1 MDNRKF
7 EVEEMSDMRRAE
19 ILGRIDELDKLK
31 KEIVYPDVIEKIE
44 KQKEMLRA
52 ELNS

>member
-1 MDNRKF
+1 MD
-7 EVEEMSDMRRAE
+7 EQTLAVEDMSDMKRAE
-19 ILGRIDELDKLK
+19 LLGRIDELDKLK
-31 KEIVYPDVIEKIE
+31 KEIDYPDVIEKIE